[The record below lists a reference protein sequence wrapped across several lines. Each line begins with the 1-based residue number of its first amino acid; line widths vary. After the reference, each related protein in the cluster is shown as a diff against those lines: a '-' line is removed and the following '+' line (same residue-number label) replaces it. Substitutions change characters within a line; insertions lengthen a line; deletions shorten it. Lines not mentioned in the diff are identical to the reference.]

1 MAAKRR
7 RPLQTEDME
16 RVVAML
22 PKSVV
27 EALDKA
33 AAEQGM
39 SRSGLVRT
47 LVMRYLK
54 EREE

>member
-1 MAAKRR
+1 
-7 RPLQTEDME
+7 ME